1 MNINEEKNNN
11 VAKLENLN
19 ESNTVIPA
27 PPKPVKQNNL
37 KEIKQ
42 INNNKNIKNK

>member
-27 PPKPVKQNNL
+27 PPKPVKQN
-37 KEIKQ
+37 
-42 INNNKNIKNK
+42 KNIQNSNKKQ